1 MGQYNS
7 MSSLFKEFGFPVL
20 EELLKKK
27 AQKEED
33 QEEVVEIIEEKK
45 DIIIEVKDET
55 PKV

>member
-7 MSSLFKEFGFPVL
+7 MSPLFKEFGFPVL
-20 EELLKKK
+20 EKLLKKQAEK
-27 AQKEED
+27 SDD

-55 PKV
+55 SKV